1 MPILTERRKF
11 VRYLLPYEM
20 LYVFDHFSARV
31 GRVRDVG
38 MGGLSCEFNHES
50 DDECISGVIDIF
62 SYDKDFYLPLI
73 NCKRSYSLYTKGRQ
87 SRLRPTRCGQHFV
100 ALKGQQ
106 KDRWQELI
114 EKLPKLSDSFASVH
128 DPFA

>member
-11 VRYLLPYEM
+11 VRYLLPYER

-38 MGGLSCEFNHES
+38 MGGLSCEFNHDS
-50 DDECISGVIDIF
+50 DGEGLAGVIDIF
-62 SYDKDFYLPLI
+62 SYEQDFFLPAI
-73 NCKRSYSLYTKGRQ
+73 NCQRTYSLCMTESQ
-87 SRLRPTRCGQHFV
+87 NRLRPTRCGQHFV
-100 ALKGQQ
+100 ALQVQQ
-106 KDRWQELI
+106 KVRWRELI
-114 EKLPKLSDSFASVH
+114 EKLPKFSDSFASVN